1 MVLWIHGCLHFI
13 AGNHDIYYK
22 NTLEVNCYKELRT
35 RAQRKCLYVH
45 DRWPSA
51 NFQGYDIAMIPWI
64 TAETYA
70 DTMNFIKNT
79 TPGCDGTF
87 GDKGI

>member
-1 MVLWIHGCLHFI
+1 MDGMFMILQPF
-13 AGNHDIYYK
+13 
-22 NTLEVNCYKELRT
+22 
-35 RAQRKCLYVH
+35 
-45 DRWPSA
+45 A

-79 TPGCDGTF
+79 SAQVAMGHLKLKDLRCTLVLCQ
-87 GDKGI
+87 IME